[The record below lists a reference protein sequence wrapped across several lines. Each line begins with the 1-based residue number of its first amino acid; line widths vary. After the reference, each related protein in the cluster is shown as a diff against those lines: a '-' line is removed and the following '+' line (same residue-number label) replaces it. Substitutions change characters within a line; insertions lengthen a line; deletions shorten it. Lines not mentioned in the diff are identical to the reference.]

1 MIHRLRNSYITVFL
15 QYDPYGDEIDAQH
28 FEVEDSPGLTT
39 LRFKT
44 RPADARQR
52 EADLH
57 LHSLA
62 LRSIHIPDT
71 QMRRR
76 LHALGLGKAASATL
90 RIEILSKAKR
100 LTFTG
105 TPGEAPTGGLLL
117 AIESAQP
124 PN

>member
-1 MIHRLRNSYITVFL
+1 MIHRLRNSYVTVFF
-15 QYDPYGDEIDAQH
+15 QFDPFGDEIDAQH
-28 FEVEDSPGLTT
+28 FEAEDGPGLTT

-57 LHSLA
+57 LHSLE

-76 LHALGLGKAASATL
+76 LHALEHGKVGAAML
-90 RIEILSKAKR
+90 HIEILSKAKR
-100 LTFTG
+100 LTFTA
-105 TPGEAPTGGLLL
+105 TPGAAPTGGLLL
-117 AIESAQP
+117 AIQSAEP